1 MAFANATFITSAP
14 ALSDCPVEGPPEV
27 CFAGR
32 SNVGKS
38 SLINAIT
45 NRRKLARTS
54 NTPGKTQQMN
64 YYEIRHGATEPFYLI
79 DLPGFGFAKVPA
91 AVRKQWGRDIREYLQ
106 KRDTLR
112 LIIHLVDSRYP
123 PTALDE
129 EFFYW
134 MATNDRPFAVC
145 VTKMDKLS
153 ANQSAKATRQVESV
167 LEEMNIDV
175 PVLAVSSDHKVGLD
189 DLQSLILEFVSDL

>member
-14 ALSDCPVEGPPEV
+14 ALADCPPAGLPEV

-38 SLINAIT
+38 TLINAIT

-64 YYEIRHGATEPFYLI
+64 YYEIVHGAHEPFYLI

-91 AVRKQWGRDIREYLQ
+91 AERKRWGRDIREYLL
-106 KRDTLR
+106 KRETLR
-112 LIIHLVDSRYP
+112 LIIHLVDSRHP

-134 MATNDRPFAVC
+134 MATNERPFAVC
-145 VTKMDKLS
+145 CTKMDKLS
-153 ANQSAKATRQVESV
+153 ANQSAKATREVEKV
-167 LEEMNIDV
+167 LEDMNIDV
-175 PVLAVSSDHKVGLD
+175 PVLGVSSDHKSGLD
-189 DLQSLILEFVSDL
+189 DLESLILEFVTDP

>member
-1 MAFANATFITSAP
+1 
-14 ALSDCPVEGPPEV
+14 
-27 CFAGR
+27 
-32 SNVGKS
+32 
-38 SLINAIT
+38 
-45 NRRKLARTS
+45 
-54 NTPGKTQQMN
+54 MN

-167 LEEMNIDV
+167 LAEMNIDV

>member
-14 ALSDCPVEGPPEV
+14 ALGDCPVEGPPEV

-64 YYEIRHGATEPFYLI
+64 YYEIRHGTTEPFYLI

-106 KRDTLR
+106 KRETLR
-112 LIIHLVDSRYP
+112 LIIHLVDSRHP
-123 PTALDE
+123 PTELDE
-129 EFFYW
+129 DFFYW

-145 VTKMDKLS
+145 CTKLDKLS
-153 ANQSAKATRQVESV
+153 ATKKSKATRDVQNV
-167 LEEMNIDV
+167 LDEMNIEV
-175 PVLAVSSDHKVGLD
+175 PVLGVSTDHRVGLD
-189 DLQSLILEFVSDL
+189 DLQSLILEFVSNP